1 MTIAPASQLDAAD
14 PLAAFRS
21 RFVAADDPSIVAYL
35 DGNSL
40 GRPLAVTAERL
51 AGFVAGAWGR
61 GLIRSW
67 DEAWMAEPL
76 TVGDRLAEVALGA
89 APGQVTVADSTS
101 VLLYK
106 LIRAGLGARPGRDEV
121 IIDRDNFPTDRFII
135 EGIAAECG
143 LSVRYLSAPHDAGV
157 RPADVAAA
165 LSERTALVVLSHV
178 AYRSGFLAD
187 MAAITRA
194 AHDAGALILWDL
206 CHSAGALPVELDACD
221 VDLAAGCTYKY
232 LNGGPGSPAFC
243 YVATR
248 LQEELRQ
255 PIWGWMGAS
264 DPFAMAAGVPA
275 RRQGMRKFISGTPP
289 VLAMQPL
296 KDMLELIAEAGLAA
310 VRQQVGRAHRARD
323 RAGRRA
329 ARAARRRAR
338 QPARRRRA
346 RLARHGRPPQ
356 VRRGD
361 RRAVGGRRDPRLP
374 AAGRDPDRAV
384 PAEHQLRRA
393 RARGRGDRPGAARPR
408 RPATERTAGGPVTA
422 PYFRARPDCVISRY
436 HAIRPGPWPGRPGRR
451 SPMLAFIPSP
461 PASGIH
467 LGPLFIHAYGLMYVI
482 GIALAVHITAGGGR
496 RRAATA
502 RWSTT

>member
-51 AGFVAGAWGR
+51 AGFVAGPWGR

-76 TVGDRLAEVALGA
+76 AVGDRLAEVVLGA
-89 APGQVTVADSTS
+89 APGQATVGDSTS

-106 LIRAGLGARPGRDEV
+106 LIRAGVGARPGRDEV
-121 IIDRDNFPTDRFII
+121 VIDRDNFPTDRFII
-135 EGIAAECG
+135 EGVAAECG
-143 LSVRYLSAPHDAGV
+143 LSVRYLGAPHDAGV
-157 RPADVAAA
+157 RPRDVAAV

-194 AHDAGALILWDL
+194 THDAGALILWDL
-206 CHSAGALPVELDACD
+206 CHSVGAVPVELDACA

-264 DPFAMAAGVPA
+264 DPFAMGPEYRPA
-275 RRQGMRKFISGTPP
+275 QGIRKFISGTPP

-310 VRQQVGRAHRARD
+310 VRQKSVALTEHAIALADEVLAPLG
-323 RAGRRA
+323 
-329 ARAARRRAR
+329 
-338 QPARRRRA
+338 A
-346 RLARHGRPPQ
+346 RLASPRAAAERGSHITVDHPSFAEVTAALWKCGVIPDFRPPDGI
-356 VRRGD
+356 RIGLSPLSTSFAELERGVE
-361 RRAVGGRRDPRLP
+361 AI
-374 AAGRDPDRAV
+374 
-384 PAEHQLRRA
+384 A
-393 RARGRGDRPGAARPR
+393 RELRGRTGAP
-408 RPATERTAGGPVTA
+408 
-422 PYFRARPDCVISRY
+422 
-436 HAIRPGPWPGRPGRR
+436 
-451 SPMLAFIPSP
+451 
-461 PASGIH
+461 
-467 LGPLFIHAYGLMYVI
+467 
-482 GIALAVHITAGGGR
+482 
-496 RRAATA
+496 
-502 RWSTT
+502 